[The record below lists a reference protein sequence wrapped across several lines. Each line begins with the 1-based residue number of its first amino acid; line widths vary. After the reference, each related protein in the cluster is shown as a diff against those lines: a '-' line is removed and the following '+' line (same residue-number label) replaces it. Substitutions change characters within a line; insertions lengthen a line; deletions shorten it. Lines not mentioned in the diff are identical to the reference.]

1 MSNFYAR
8 YVPPAKKTDT
18 TSAPPQ
24 PEKRKR
30 DPTTSS
36 REKESKKLKTS
47 KRTQVVEDGPSTSV
61 PHGDLTTAGN
71 AENTGTLST
80 IDKYRVTK
88 AASNGNTTIKIKKRK
103 SNVPEDEDRNGPVA
117 ETSDQR
123 VKSKHKSKPEEAEAG
138 GGNAE
143 DEHDRRH
150 AAVFSKLERARQNE
164 KKLGQQ
170 PEPSSEQPAVELHGL
185 EPIPQP
191 KQVDAIPEKPTYST
205 LPPWQETPTTVPLD
219 TTATFESLG
228 ISGTPLE
235 NLQKANIHQ
244 AFPIQASVIPL
255 LLNGPSKH
263 EGDLCVSAATGSGK
277 TLAYVLPI
285 IDSLRN
291 AASTKLRAVIVV
303 PTRELVKQVRELCE
317 VCASG
322 TSLTIATAVGSKSL
336 KDEQEN
342 LVEEQRI
349 YDPEQYQKQMRAKVD
364 WSTFSLEK
372 LLRKA
377 QTEDLI
383 ASIGYVTCYKS
394 KADILITT
402 PGRLV
407 DHLKSTA
414 GFTLGNVKWL
424 VVDEADRLLNESY
437 QEWIDSVIPALKS
450 QAATQERDELL
461 RSMRMTPP
469 KRKVTKVLLSA
480 TMTRDVSKLNAL
492 ELRNPS
498 LIILGG
504 SSENNRS
511 QQTASEVLDNGA
523 EPLPEGEIGAFYL
536 PPSLGETALP
546 IPDGSEKPLYL
557 LKLLRDHIGIV
568 CDPAHAQD
576 QVLDASSS
584 DSSSDSDS
592 ESDSSSDSATD
603 SDTSSDSETSS
614 SSDDASSTA
623 SAKSRDGKSPAQTR
637 PNSQNIREELSSNQK
652 KPRALIFARST
663 ASANRLSR
671 LLALLCPSLEPLI
684 STLTRSTA
692 SSASSRRALSSFRSA
707 KISILIC
714 TDRASRGLDVPDLE
728 HVISYDVPNSGLTYV
743 HRVGRTAR
751 AGKQGEAWT
760 MVEHREGA
768 WFWREIGGKGQRVH
782 GATGDEHQLQRHSKI
797 KRLTLSIEDEVL
809 RQSYEKALKTLGEE
823 ARGG

>member
-30 DPTTSS
+30 DPTTLS
-36 REKESKKLKTS
+36 REKESKKIKTS
-47 KRTQVVEDGPSTSV
+47 KRTQSVEDGPSTNV
-61 PHGDLTTAGN
+61 PHGDLTAAGN

-123 VKSKHKSKPEEAEAG
+123 DKSKHKSKPEEAEAED
-138 GGNAE
+138 GNAE

-150 AAVFSKLERARQNE
+150 AAVFSKLERVRQNE

-170 PEPSSEQPAVELHGL
+170 PEPSLDQPAVELHGL

-228 ISGTPLE
+228 IAGTPLE

-291 AASTKLRAVIVV
+291 AAGTKLRAVIVV
-303 PTRELVKQVRELCE
+303 PTRELVKQ
-317 VCASG
+317 
-322 TSLTIATAVGSKSL
+322 SL

-349 YDPEQYQKQMRAKVD
+349 YDPEQYQKQMRANVD

-414 GFTLGNVKWL
+414 GFTLDNVKWL

-498 LIILGG
+498 LIILRG

-584 DSSSDSDS
+584 DSSADSDS

-623 SAKSRDGKSPAQTR
+623 SAKSRNGKSPAQTR
-637 PNSQNIREELSSNQK
+637 LNSQNIREELSSNQK

-714 TDRASRGLDVPDLE
+714 TDRASRGLDVPDLK
-728 HVISYDVPNSGLTYV
+728 HVISYDVPNSALTYV

-768 WFWREIGGKGQRVH
+768 WFWREIGGKGQSVP
-782 GATGDEHQLQRHSKI
+782 GAIGNEHQLQRHSKI

>member
-8 YVPPAKKTDT
+8 YVPPARKTDT
-18 TSAPPQ
+18 TSPPPH

-30 DPTTSS
+30 DPNTSS
-36 REKESKKLKTS
+36 REKESKKIKTS
-47 KRTQVVEDGPSTSV
+47 KRTQSVQDGSSASV
-61 PHGDLTTAGN
+61 PPEDLAAAGT
-71 AENTGTLST
+71 AENTEAISA

-88 AASNGNTTIKIKKRK
+88 AASNGNSSIKIKMRK
-103 SNVPEDEDRNGPVA
+103 SSVPEAEERNDAVA
-117 ETSDQR
+117 EISDR
-123 VKSKHKSKPEEAEAG
+123 RDKSKHKSKTEEAEQEG
-138 GGNAE
+138 DNVE

-150 AAVFSKLERARQNE
+150 AAVFSKLERARQKE
-164 KKLGQQ
+164 KKLGLQ
-170 PEPSSEQPAVELHGL
+170 PDPPSDQPTVELHGL

-191 KQVDAIPEKPTYST
+191 EQVATIPEKPTYST

-219 TTATFESLG
+219 TNATFESLG

-235 NLQKANIHQ
+235 NLQKANMHR
-244 AFPIQASVIPL
+244 AFPVQASVIPL

-285 IDSLRN
+285 IDGLRS
-291 AASTKLRAVIVV
+291 AVGTKLRAVIVV

-317 VCASG
+317 LCASG

-342 LVEEQRI
+342 LVEEQKI
-349 YDPEQYQKQMRAKVD
+349 YDPEQYQKQLRAKVD

-377 QTEDLI
+377 QTEDPI
-383 ASIGYVTCYKS
+383 SSVGYVTRYKA

-407 DHLKSTA
+407 DHLKSTT
-414 GFTLGNVKWL
+414 GFTLDNVKWL

-437 QEWIDSVIPALKS
+437 QEWIDVVIPALQS

-469 KRKVTKVLLSA
+469 RRRVTKILLSA

-498 LIILGG
+498 LIIIGG

-511 QQTASEVLDNGA
+511 QHAASQVLDNGA
-523 EPLPEGEIGAFYL
+523 ELLPEGEIDAFYL
-536 PPSLGETALP
+536 PPSLRETALP

-557 LKLLRDHIGIV
+557 LRLLRDHIGIA
-568 CDPAHAQD
+568 CGPAHEQD
-576 QVLDASSS
+576 QVLDESSS
-584 DSSSDSDS
+584 DTDSDSDS
-592 ESDSSSDSATD
+592 GSSSDSATD
-603 SDTSSDSETSS
+603 SDTLSGSEISS
-614 SSDDASSTA
+614 SSEDASSPV
-623 SAKSRDGKSPAQTR
+623 SARSRDGKSPAQSR
-637 PNSQNIREELSSNQK
+637 PSPQDSRTELKKDQK

-663 ASANRLSR
+663 TSANRLSR
-671 LLALLCPSLEPLI
+671 LLALLCPSLEPRI

-728 HVISYDVPNSGLTYV
+728 HVISYDVPNSALTYV

-768 WFWREIGGKGQRVH
+768 WFWREIGGKGQKVR
-782 GATGDEHQLQRHSKI
+782 GAIGDEHQLQRHSKI
-797 KRLTLSIEDEVL
+797 RRLTLSVEDEVL
-809 RQSYEKALKTLGEE
+809 RQRYEKALQTLGKE

>member
-8 YVPPAKKTDT
+8 YVPPAKKSDT

-36 REKESKKLKTS
+36 REKESKKIKTS
-47 KRTQVVEDGPSTSV
+47 KRTQSVEDGPSTNV
-61 PHGDLTTAGN
+61 AHGDLIAAGN

-103 SNVPEDEDRNGPVA
+103 SNVPEDEDRNGPLA

-123 VKSKHKSKPEEAEAG
+123 DKSKHKSKPEEAEAE

-291 AASTKLRAVIVV
+291 AAGTILRAVIVV

-414 GFTLGNVKWL
+414 GFTLDNVKWL

-504 SSENNRS
+504 PSENNRP

-523 EPLPEGEIGAFYL
+523 EPLPEGEIDAFYL
-536 PPSLGETALP
+536 PHSLGETVLP
-546 IPDGSEKPLYL
+546 IPDGFEKPLYL
-557 LKLLRDHIGIV
+557 LKLLRDHLGIA

-584 DSSSDSDS
+584 DSSSDS
-592 ESDSSSDSATD
+592 
-603 SDTSSDSETSS
+603 ETSS

-623 SAKSRDGKSPAQTR
+623 SATSRDGKSPAQTR
-637 PNSQNIREELSSNQK
+637 PNSQNIPEELSNNQK

-663 ASANRLSR
+663 ASTNRLSR

-714 TDRASRGLDVPDLE
+714 TDRASRGLDVPDLK
-728 HVISYDVPNSGLTYV
+728 HVISYDVPNSALTYV

-768 WFWREIGGKGQRVH
+768 WFWREIGGKGQKVH
-782 GATGDEHQLQRHSKI
+782 GAIGDEHQLQRHSKI